1 MPDTQGSV
9 VPDTQESDIRRIR
22 MTTIRCV
29 PPSTCDTGWD
39 QKQCVCVCVSGEG
52 VFAGVH
58 NDVKPVRGW
67 AGAWVRGWAGARV
80 RMQGL
85 HT

>member
-1 MPDTQGSV
+1 
-9 VPDTQESDIRRIR
+9 

-29 PPSTCDTGWD
+29 PLSTCDTGWD
-39 QKQCVCVCVSGEG
+39 QNQFVCVCGGGGGG

-67 AGAWVRGWAGARV
+67 AGAWVR
-80 RMQGL
+80 MQGL